1 MKKNLIILVLII
13 VGMAACTSSKNAN
26 SIELVFD
33 SQPTYVYKTKT
44 DYSKNVPV
52 LLSDDKTR
60 IISYP
65 APTDVYYNGKLAY
78 PTELPKGYLLDNRG
92 IGVNVAFLKM
102 TYEEY
107 SQLKA
112 APSLKVLF
120 DQIIDND
127 PLVELCNC
135 GNRNQFN
142 DIEVLNTLAKNNLSK
157 CKKLK

>member
-1 MKKNLIILVLII
+1 MKFYLFLLTIIF
-13 VGMAACTSSKNAN
+13 GAACTSQKNAKM
-26 SIELVFD
+26 IELDFNNP
-33 SQPTYVYKTKT
+33 PTYVYKTKA

-52 LLSDDKTR
+52 LLSEDKTK
-60 IISYP
+60 IIAYP

-78 PTELPKGYLLDNRG
+78 PTELSKNYLLDNRG
-92 IGVNVAFLKM
+92 IGLNVAFLKM

-107 SQLKA
+107 SQLKEV
-112 APSLKVLF
+112 PSLKVLF

-127 PLVELCNC
+127 PLIELCNC

-142 DIEVLNTLAKNNLSK
+142 DIEVLNQLVKKNLSK